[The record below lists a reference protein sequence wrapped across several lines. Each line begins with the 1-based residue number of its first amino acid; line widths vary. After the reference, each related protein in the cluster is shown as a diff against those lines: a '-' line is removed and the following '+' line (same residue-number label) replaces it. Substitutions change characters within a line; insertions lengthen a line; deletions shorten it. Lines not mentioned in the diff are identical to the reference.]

1 MLDSFITFKEPIPE
15 PGSDVRRVLY
25 DHREYLANHKE
36 TVTHPIST
44 GTGYAEQHNWYR
56 YFLLNNF
63 PAEIFY
69 PIMIVNGITDL
80 LEFDSSIKTIKV
92 PSHGV
97 VQDIISRIA

>member
-1 MLDSFITFKEPIPE
+1 MLDKFITFKEPIPE
-15 PGSDVRRVLY
+15 PSSDERRVLF
-25 DHREYLANHKE
+25 DHREYLKHHPD
-36 TVTHPIST
+36 TITHPIAT

-69 PIMIVNGITDL
+69 PIMLINGITDL
-80 LEFDSSIKTIKV
+80 LEFDSTVKTILV

-97 VQDIISRIA
+97 VQDVISRIA